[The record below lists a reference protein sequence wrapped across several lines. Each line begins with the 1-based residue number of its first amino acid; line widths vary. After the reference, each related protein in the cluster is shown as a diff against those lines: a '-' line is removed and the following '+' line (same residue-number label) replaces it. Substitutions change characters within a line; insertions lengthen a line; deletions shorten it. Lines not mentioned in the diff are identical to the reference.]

1 VLIRNNLTLAQ
12 KAITR
17 TSYTRNL
24 KTLYTLKIVPPT
36 PPPPPSHSPDLSVA
50 VVVREIRKI
59 RNHRLNMELDLQSLF
74 GLHVTWFAKLFSL
87 AETPQPPLPFG
98 PYTRGAT
105 DQIK

>member
-36 PPPPPSHSPDLSVA
+36 PPPPL
-50 VVVREIRKI
+50 
-59 RNHRLNMELDLQSLF
+59 
-74 GLHVTWFAKLFSL
+74 
-87 AETPQPPLPFG
+87 PLPI
-98 PYTRGAT
+98 PPIS
-105 DQIK
+105 QWQ